1 MAQKN
6 ENENKQDNKRTY
18 IYTYI
23 HNTML
28 IKIHIIPC
36 IGKFPLFRCYDH
48 NNPE

>member
-18 IYTYI
+18 IYI

-36 IGKFPLFRCYDH
+36 KGKFPLFRCYDH